1 MHNMKSLVK
10 CYELL
15 FLCLVVSSK
24 KNACILS
31 KNYQNIFCQLNIVFL
46 CCFAFFPVFFFF
58 FNQRFMCS
66 KTRRRLTVAAKG
78 MRKQKPVDEYRGLLN
93 PVWSWN
99 GSLKKQGSI
108 GRAGSMLSSE
118 TEIRMWCLS
127 KREAL
132 IQLHVILVICLLW
145 VFSICL
151 AEWGLVVAT
160 RKQSLLPAEPI

>member
-15 FLCLVVSSK
+15 FLCLVLSSK
-24 KNACILS
+24 KMLAFLS

-46 CCFAFFPVFFFF
+46 CCFAFFFLFFFL
-58 FNQRFMCS
+58 NQRFKCS
-66 KTRRRLTVAAKG
+66 KTRGRLTVAAKG

-151 AEWGLVVAT
+151 AERGLVVAT
-160 RKQSLLPAEPI
+160 RKQSLLSAEPI